1 MACRARPEN
10 ILDINIFAAGGMVLA
25 ARRSGFRT
33 NGRSP
38 RVAGTAPLRVH
49 SALMARRLERPT
61 TCPAAATRHGCGTDI
76 TMQRHKIVSTIAA
89 LVASAGTIV
98 ALGGFTRPV
107 DQSQAK
113 TIAIKACGGGTIK
126 SESDGGM
133 RNGDKVYT
141 FDVNVANKSFV
152 EKVNVDAKTGAVL
165 DVTYAGQ
172 QA

>member
-1 MACRARPEN
+1 
-10 ILDINIFAAGGMVLA
+10 
-25 ARRSGFRT
+25 
-33 NGRSP
+33 
-38 RVAGTAPLRVH
+38 
-49 SALMARRLERPT
+49 
-61 TCPAAATRHGCGTDI
+61 
-76 TMQRHKIVSTIAA
+76 MQRHNIVSMIAA

-98 ALGGFTRPV
+98 VLGGFTRPV

-113 TIAIKACGGGTIK
+113 AIAIKACGGGTIK

>member
-1 MACRARPEN
+1 
-10 ILDINIFAAGGMVLA
+10 
-25 ARRSGFRT
+25 
-33 NGRSP
+33 
-38 RVAGTAPLRVH
+38 
-49 SALMARRLERPT
+49 
-61 TCPAAATRHGCGTDI
+61 
-76 TMQRHKIVSTIAA
+76 MQGHKILTTIAA
-89 LVASAGTIV
+89 LMASAGAVV
-98 ALGGFTRPV
+98 ALSGFTRPV

-126 SESDGGM
+126 SETDGGT

>member
-1 MACRARPEN
+1 
-10 ILDINIFAAGGMVLA
+10 
-25 ARRSGFRT
+25 
-33 NGRSP
+33 
-38 RVAGTAPLRVH
+38 
-49 SALMARRLERPT
+49 
-61 TCPAAATRHGCGTDI
+61 
-76 TMQRHKIVSTIAA
+76 MQGHKIVSTIAA
-89 LVASAGTIV
+89 LMASAGAVV
-98 ALGGFTRPV
+98 ALSGFTRPV

-113 TIAIKACGGGTIK
+113 TIAIKACGGGTVT
-126 SESDGGM
+126 SETDGGM

>member
-10 ILDINIFAAGGMVLA
+10 ILDINISADGGMVLA

-38 RVAGTAPLRVH
+38 RVAGTAPSRVQN
-49 SALMARRLERPT
+49 ALMARRLERPT

-98 ALGGFTRPV
+98 ALGGVTRPV
-107 DQSQAK
+107 DQSQANA
-113 TIAIKACGGGTIK
+113 IAIKACGGGTIK
-126 SESDGGM
+126 SERDGGT
-133 RNGDKVYT
+133 RNGDQVYT
-141 FDVNVANKSFV
+141 FDVNAATQSFV
-152 EKVNVDAKTGAVL
+152 EKVNRAATTGEVP
-165 DVTYAGQ
+165 
-172 QA
+172 